1 MAGETM
7 LYDVIKDKIQAP
19 FPSGTVQVKDKK
31 KMAYIPAQVY
41 MSRLE
46 EVAGAMWNW
55 SVKSVEI
62 KESHIV
68 VIGTLHIA
76 EVSRDGIGFS
86 NFSEQNYIK
95 SSLSSAESE
104 AFRNAC
110 DKYKMGWNDLAPYR
124 EWGDNPGLDLN
135 ERIVPKP
142 ENVSIKICIV
152 CKKKLD
158 PADDL
163 MLELHNIRQNY
174 CTDHIPSYLLKKE
187 RK

>member
-1 MAGETM
+1 MAGEIM
-7 LYDVIKDKIQAP
+7 SYNAIQDKIQAP
-19 FPSGTVQVKDKK
+19 FPPGTVQGIDKK

-68 VIGTLHIA
+68 VIGTLSIA

-86 NFSEQNYIK
+86 NFREQNLIK
-95 SSLSSAESE
+95 SSLSTAESE

-124 EWGDNPGLDLN
+124 EWGDNPGLELN
-135 ERIVPKP
+135 ERIVLKP
-142 ENVSIKICIV
+142 EDICIKKCVV
-152 CKKKLD
+152 CKKELD

-163 MLELHNIRQNY
+163 MLEIHNIRQNY
-174 CTDHIPSYLLKKE
+174 CTDHIPAYLLKKE